1 MARCHSGESQIDGVP
16 SVSNGI
22 GSKAHQRSK
31 TLFTKLTLP
40 GLPIELKV
48 QSPPK
53 LEEIPVHDL
62 PTTGPVA
69 DFFRHRKLP
78 SSREDLSQ
86 VMRFCIRNKAGE
98 KAAQLVTEFF
108 AQGGDSALTLCLGY
122 PPQGDEQG
130 LLTDDDLKFL
140 VSWINEWMPELP
152 GEAFALDLSGNALTA
167 RGLERLDKCLKKN
180 PRIQALDLSRNRF
193 LVQPWLCKREPAEK
207 KIRTLHRKLTSPRG
221 EKTATAMLKVGEAIG
236 SLLKSPHLQRLWLN
250 GNPFSLAVRNC
261 IIGAVEESPVLHAL
275 DMSGCALLES
285 DVKKLLSLR
294 SRHWSDLA
302 LGTKLTPGMV
312 TAIAKL
318 LSTTRDLHRLS
329 LEISG
334 PCSLIDVTD
343 LFRALGSNH
352 SLEVLSLAGLRLVV
366 NPAVVADALRRNTCL
381 HTLDL
386 SRSEISEMLVD
397 ALVNALKWEKGS
409 TANKTLTKL
418 ILPEFDPGT
427 LDHDK
432 EMNRAKLSFAISLNN
447 RQISFKQL
455 PGRGLATF
463 IAACAPVA
471 DVPPELFSRI
481 VDYMRAYECAPH
493 TLAGL
498 VREPVAPSAVRAP
511 QATWQKARSPRDL
524 KSPP

>member
-130 LLTDDDLKFL
+130 PLTDDDLKFL
-140 VSWINEWMPELP
+140 VRWINEWMPQLP
-152 GEAFALDLSGNALTA
+152 GEAFTLDLSGNELTA
-167 RGLERLDKCLKKN
+167 RGLQRLGSCLKKN

-193 LVQPWLCKREPAEK
+193 LVQTWLCEKGPAGK
-207 KIRTLHRKLTSPRG
+207 KIHTLHKKLTSPRG
-221 EKTATAMLKVGEAIG
+221 EKKPPQVGDVISA
-236 SLLKSPHLQRLWLN
+236 LLKSGHLQRLRLK
-250 GNPFSLAVRNC
+250 GNPFPVKVRER

-275 DMSGCALLES
+275 DFSGCALLES
-285 DVKKLLSLR
+285 DIKKLLSLR

-312 TAIAKL
+312 TDIAKL
-318 LSTTRDLHRLS
+318 LSTTRDLRTLS

-334 PCSLIDVTD
+334 PCSLVDVTE

-366 NPAVVADALRRNTCL
+366 NSAVVAEALRRNTCL

-386 SRSEISEMLVD
+386 SRSEISENLVG
-397 ALVNALKWEKGS
+397 ALKEALARDGS
-409 TANKTLTKL
+409 SEPNQTLTNL
-418 ILPEFDPGT
+418 ILPSFDHLT
-427 LDHDK
+427 SEHQAEA
-432 EMNRAKLSFAISLNN
+432 EMNSRLCGMAINRNLRLAASRADA
-447 RQISFKQL
+447 
-455 PGRGLATF
+455 LAAFTTGCSS
-463 IAACAPVA
+463 AHGTPVNTMS
-471 DVPPELFSRI
+471 PELRKKIVQHIGNDERTLRSLACVVRKPDPTSAGRAAPRI
-481 VDYMRAYECAPH
+481 WLEV
-493 TLAGL
+493 
-498 VREPVAPSAVRAP
+498 
-511 QATWQKARSPRDL
+511 RSPRT
-524 KSPP
+524 